1 MAIDPRAFEQFFL
14 RSSSG
19 DWVYVGY
26 GPGIFGR
33 VVTPS
38 DMDWLMDALPKLSL
52 MKRWTVVL
60 FSAPLTWLVAVVINI
75 IAHSPTSPQAHW
87 LRERFP
93 IIAWTALAL
102 LVLFLA
108 SSVWLSLTPL
118 AREFGKLVARL
129 PRDEPLG
136 IERFL
141 RNVGAVLGPV
151 VTTLLMSG
159 FGVLVVP
166 GIFGAG
172 TWPFFVPFTVTWL
185 WLAGNVWVG
194 AFWRPGPDEE
204 D

>member
-14 RSSSG
+14 RNSSG

-26 GPGIFGR
+26 GPGVNGR
-33 VVTPS
+33 IVTLS
-38 DMDWLMDALPKLSL
+38 DMDWLMDALPKLSA

-60 FSAPLTWLVAVVINI
+60 FSAPLTWLVAVVINVV
-75 IAHSPTSPQAHW
+75 AHAPTTPEAGW
-87 LRERFP
+87 IRERFTL
-93 IIAWTALAL
+93 IAMTAAAL
-102 LVLFLA
+102 FALFIV
-108 SSVWLSLTPL
+108 SSVWLSMTPL
-118 AREFGKLVARL
+118 AREFGRLIARL

-141 RNVGAVLGPV
+141 RNVGAVNGRFA
-151 VTTLLMSG
+151 TTFLMCG

-166 GIFGAG
+166 GVFSAY
-172 TWPFFVPFTVTWL
+172 TWPFFVPFTGAWL

-194 AFWRPGPDEE
+194 AFWRPGPEDE